1 MFVTSIVII
10 TGSTTLKVLNVGCNK
25 YGEDEILVIL
35 KELQHNKLIV
45 DLSVEMSK
53 LSVKGEDKQL
63 ANFLAI
69 HYTLLF
75 MFTNIPCDIANQC
88 EIYSIL

>member
-10 TGSTTLKVLNVGCNK
+10 TGGTTLKVLNVGCNK
-25 YGEDEILVIL
+25 FGEDGILMIL
-35 KELQHNKLIV
+35 EELQHNNLIE
-45 DLSVEMSK
+45 LSVERSK
-53 LSVKGEDKQL
+53 LSVKGEDMRL

-75 MFTNIPCDIANQC
+75 MFINIPYDTANQC